1 MATLLSD
8 HKGERLSK
16 KQFSYAKHI
25 IDLSSIYDL
34 GPRYFS
40 YFMYF
45 NIVLGEL

>member
-1 MATLLSD
+1 MAALLSY

-16 KQFSYAKHI
+16 KKFSYAKHTTDI
-25 IDLSSIYDL
+25 SSIYDL
-34 GPRYFS
+34 GPRFFN